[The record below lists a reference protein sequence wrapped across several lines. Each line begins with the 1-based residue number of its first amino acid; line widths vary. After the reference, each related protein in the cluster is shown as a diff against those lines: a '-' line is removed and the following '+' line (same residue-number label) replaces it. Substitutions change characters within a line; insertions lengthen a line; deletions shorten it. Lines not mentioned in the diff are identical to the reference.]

1 MAQYLVLDIGG
12 TFIKYALMD
21 EKAQFIEQGK
31 VLADT
36 SCEEAM
42 LASLGVLAAKMSD
55 YEYEGVA
62 ISMPGRIDTAT
73 GIAHTGG
80 AFTWIQNYPA
90 AEKYGAVFGKPCT
103 VANDGKCAASAENW
117 IGALSDVNS
126 GAVLVLGTGIGG
138 GIVINKQVWMGAT
151 GGAGEL
157 SAFITDHSGVK
168 NGLGWGNIGIMWAA
182 HISAGSITG
191 KYGALKGIEKADGIM
206 LFDAYE
212 AGDPIA
218 CDVLKTFGEEAA
230 AGICSLQSVLD
241 LERYAIGGGISARP
255 ETTQIIKDA
264 VDALFDPY
272 LDFLPYGKPEIV
284 TCKFGNE
291 ANLIGALAF
300 HLGQGK

>member
-1 MAQYLVLDIGG
+1 MAKQYLVLDIGG

-21 EKAQFIEQGK
+21 EEAQFIEQGK

-42 LASLGVLAAKMSD
+42 LASLGVLAAKMSEH
-55 YEYEGVA
+55 EYEGVA
-62 ISMPGRIDTAT
+62 ISMPGRIDTGL

-80 AFTWIQNYPA
+80 AFTWVHNYPA
-90 AEKYGAVFGKPCT
+90 AEKYGEVFGKPCT
-103 VANDGKCAASAENW
+103 IANDGKCAASAENW

-138 GIVINKQVWMGAT
+138 GIVINNEVWMGAT

-157 SAFITDHSGVK
+157 SAFITDHEGVK

-206 LFDAYE
+206 LFDAYD

-218 CDVLKTFGEEAA
+218 RDVLKTFGEEAA
-230 AGICSLQSVLD
+230 AGIASLQSVLD
-241 LERYAIGGGISARP
+241 VQRYAIGGGISARP

-272 LDFLPYGKPEIV
+272 VDFLPYGKPEIV

-300 HLGQGK
+300 HLQA